1 MNGETSDRKEKDELD
16 DDVMPDDASE
26 TTVLSEPAEESDNIG
41 DISVEINV
49 AELVANIEA
58 SDSSEV
64 TQEREVRRRLNQL
77 QDEQDT
83 EKDLDDTYNFNLDDE
98 L

>member
-16 DDVMPDDASE
+16 DDVVPDDASE
-26 TTVLSEPAEESDNIG
+26 TTVLSESAEESDNVG
-41 DISVEINV
+41 DLSVEIDV
-49 AELVANIEA
+49 AELVAKIEA

-64 TQEREVRRRLNQL
+64 AKETEIRRRLTQL
-77 QDEQDT
+77 QDDQDT
-83 EKDLDDTYNFNLDDE
+83 EKNLDSTYNFNLDDE

>member
-26 TTVLSEPAEESDNIG
+26 TTVISGPDEESDNVG
-41 DISVEINV
+41 DLSVEIDV
-49 AELVANIEA
+49 SELVAKIEA

-64 TQEREVRRRLNQL
+64 AKECEVRRRLDQL

-83 EKDLDDTYNFNLDDE
+83 EKDVDSTYNFNLDDE

>member
-16 DDVMPDDASE
+16 DDVVPDDASE
-26 TTVLSEPAEESDNIG
+26 NTVISGPDEESDNVG
-41 DISVEINV
+41 DLSVEIDV
-49 AELVANIEA
+49 AELVAKIEA

-64 TQEREVRRRLNQL
+64 RQERKVRRRLDQL
-77 QDEQDT
+77 QDEHDS
-83 EKDLDDTYNFNLDDE
+83 ENDLDSTYNFNLDDE

>member
-1 MNGETSDRKEKDELD
+1 MNGETSDSKEKVEHD
-16 DDVMPDDASE
+16 DDVMSDDASE
-26 TTVLSEPAEESDNIG
+26 TTALSKPAEESDNIG
-41 DISVEINV
+41 DMSVEIDV
-49 AELVANIEA
+49 AELVAKIEA

-64 TQEREVRRRLNQL
+64 AQQREVRRRLDQL

-83 EKDLDDTYNFNLDDE
+83 EKDLDSTYNFNLDDE